1 MFSYLGNYLGFQGY
15 YNPFSGEGQVNTT
28 IPRFLEP
35 FVTAHEVAHQIG
47 YAKENEANFAGFLAC
62 RSYPSNVFRYS
73 MYLDMYNYALG
84 EVYRRDT
91 SLARSFQNKA
101 HPQIIKDQKEFRDF
115 YRRYNNPVEDLIMW
129 GYGHFLKANNTL
141 KLIIAIAIPL
151 IVGGTSG
158 FFTATGV
165 ESWYQTIARPTWNP
179 PGWLFGPVWTTLYV
193 MMGISLFLVWKEDTS
208 VELKKIGIALFAV
221 QLVLNFF
228 WSFIFF
234 NQHQIGWA
242 LVEIAV
248 MWVFILLTIFA
259 FAQVNKAAAW
269 LLVPYIS
276 WVSFATILNY
286 TTWQLNK

>member
-1 MFSYLGNYLGFQGY
+1 M
-15 YNPFSGEGQVNTT
+15 
-28 IPRFLEP
+28 
-35 FVTAHEVAHQIG
+35 
-47 YAKENEANFAGFLAC
+47 
-62 RSYPSNVFRYS
+62 
-73 MYLDMYNYALG
+73 
-84 EVYRRDT
+84 
-91 SLARSFQNKA
+91 
-101 HPQIIKDQKEFRDF
+101 
-115 YRRYNNPVEDLIMW
+115 
-129 GYGHFLKANNTL
+129 NNTL

-242 LVEIAV
+242 LVEIAA

-286 TTWQLNK
+286 TIWQLNK